1 MLSEELQRK
10 LDTLPAL
17 PGCYIM
23 KDRQGEV
30 VYVGKAR
37 SLRARVSQYFQP
49 ATSDTRRFIPFLE
62 GLLGDLEVMITPSEK
77 DALLLENELIKQH
90 RPRFN
95 VRLRDDK
102 NFISLRLS
110 GTHPY
115 PRLEVVRRVR
125 KDGARYFGPYS
136 SASSIRETLSIVNR
150 HFQLRT
156 CTDSVM
162 QNRRRP
168 CLQYQIKRCPA
179 PCVYS
184 VPQDDY
190 QRSVEEVGLF
200 LEGKADE
207 LVTQLTTKMKDAAR
221 ALEFER
227 AAQVRDQLHAIDR
240 SLEKQRTV
248 LGDLLD
254 QDVLGFH
261 REGGLLELQLLFF
274 RAGRLSGGRSFS
286 FARQEFPTEELLASF
301 LDQYYESGAFIPK
314 EVLLPLGLDG
324 TELREIVL
332 SEKRGE
338 AVRVLVPERGEKV
351 RLLEMARENARHN
364 FEERQRTQKNQL
376 ETLQRLQQRLRLPRL
391 PRRIECFDIS
401 TIQGQQT
408 VGSQVVFT
416 DGEPDKA
423 RYRLFKVRG
432 EAAQD
437 DFASM
442 FQVLSRRLAKGR
454 EQDDLPDLLL
464 IDGGKGQLNVARAA
478 LKELGLTLSDVPL
491 AGLAKSRVLE
501 DEQRFAARQGFRMAD
516 AWAEKA
522 GPEPEV
528 EQIADGAAEAGAE
541 ASGTKAGA
549 AAEGA
554 AADAPASDGASAAA
568 GGATAAAGGA
578 GPAAAAAPADP
589 TAGRSRRKGRYKSAE
604 LERSPER
611 VFLPGQKNPVVLRQN
626 TSELHLL
633 ARLRDE
639 AHRFAI
645 TFHRKLR
652 RERNFKSVLE
662 EIEGIGD
669 KRKRALL
676 SHFGSLKRI
685 REATAG
691 EIAQVAGFNTRLAG
705 TVRKFLSADKVA
717 EAEAAEEAQAA
728 AQLDE
733 NDTPDSAE
741 DDAGAQPQGTAGSAA
756 AGASLLRGR
765 EDVAFDAAAA
775 ELDALQSQDDPDD
788 APIEPDPATSR
799 SADPGGSGAHDA
811 STPGE
816 IAAAAARAANA
827 AGPQAAGPARASQD
841 ARDAPES

>member
-1 MLSEELQRK
+1 MLAEALQHK

-17 PGCYIM
+17 PGCYLM

-30 VYVGKAR
+30 VYVGKAN
-37 SLRARVSQYFQP
+37 SLRARVAQYFQP
-49 ATSDTRRFIPFLE
+49 QTSDTRRFIPFLE
-62 GLLGDLEVMITPSEK
+62 ELLGDIEVVITPSEK

-110 GTHPY
+110 RTHPY

-156 CTDSVM
+156 CTDGVM
-162 QNRRRP
+162 SNRRRP

-184 VPQDDY
+184 VPTEEY
-190 QRSVEEVGLF
+190 QRSVEEVALF
-200 LEGKADE
+200 LEGKAGE
-207 LVTQLTTKMKDAAR
+207 LTAQLGARMKGAAQ

-227 AAQVRDQLHAIDR
+227 AAQLRDQLHAIER

-261 REGGLLELQLLFF
+261 REGGLLEVQLLFF
-274 RAGRLSGGRSFS
+274 RAGRLSGARSFS
-286 FARQEFPTEELLASF
+286 FSRQEFPTGELLSSF
-301 LDQYYESGAFIPK
+301 LNQYYESGAFIPR
-314 EVLLPLGLDG
+314 ELLLPL
-324 TELREIVL
+324 ELPDNEGREASL

-338 AVRVLVPERGEKV
+338 RVRVVAPERGEKV
-351 RLLEMARENARHN
+351 RLLDMARENAAHN
-364 FEERQRTQKNQL
+364 FEERQRTEKNQL

-391 PRRIECFDIS
+391 PRRIECYDIS
-401 TIQGQQT
+401 HLQGQQT

-423 RYRLFKVRG
+423 AYRLYKVRG
-432 EAAQD
+432 DAGGD

-442 FQVLSRRLAKGR
+442 FQVLTRRLARGR
-454 EQDDLPDLLL
+454 EQDDLPDLML

-478 LKELGLTLSDVPL
+478 LKEVGLTLSDVSL

-501 DEQRFAARQGFRMAD
+501 DEQRFASRQGFKVAD
-516 AWAEKA
+516 AWADRA

-528 EQIADGAAEAGAE
+528 AQFDEALTGE
-541 ASGTKAGA
+541 GPSPHPGSRV
-549 AAEGA
+549 AEG
-554 AADAPASDGASAAA
+554 SDV
-568 GGATAAAGGA
+568 
-578 GPAAAAAPADP
+578 AAAPAAASP
-589 TAGRSRRKGRYKSAE
+589 PAASPPAPSRPGRSRQKGRYQSKSDAI
-604 LERSPER
+604 ERSPER

-662 EIEGIGD
+662 EIPGIGD

-676 SHFGSLKRI
+676 GHFGSLKRI
-685 REATAG
+685 RAAAVE
-691 EIAQVAGFNTRLAG
+691 EIAAVEGFNQKLAG
-705 TVRKFLSADKVA
+705 AVHGFLLAAKVA
-717 EAEAAEEAQAA
+717 EAEAAEA
-728 AQLDE
+728 AQGAADLGEGPAPQQEEPGGELALLSDR
-733 NDTPDSAE
+733 
-741 DDAGAQPQGTAGSAA
+741 DDI
-756 AGASLLRGR
+756 
-765 EDVAFDAAAA
+765 AFDAAAA
-775 ELDALQSQDDPDD
+775 ELEFLEEDQPALAGQEELAE
-788 APIEPDPATSR
+788 AP
-799 SADPGGSGAHDA
+799 AD
-811 STPGE
+811 
-816 IAAAAARAANA
+816 A
-827 AGPQAAGPARASQD
+827 AGGPDFPPLPGPPRG
-841 ARDAPES
+841 